1 MLACHMFLTEKCTAR
16 SNATVSHEDLFK
28 QAGASNKRE
37 SVALSCQTMTE
48 EIGLLI
54 FSYFLHRFSLLFSY
68 FLLIVPVILKD
79 WEQLA

>member
-16 SNATVSHEDLFK
+16 SNASVGHDDLFK
-28 QAGASNKRE
+28 QADASNKRE
-37 SVALSCQTMTE
+37 SVALSCHTMTE